1 MNKVSMFYAALL
13 FACLLTVTTRG
24 ANHSR
29 DASHATRSAD
39 VRAVDARTGHHS
51 PQP

>member
-1 MNKVSMFYAALL
+1 MNKVSMFYAAAL
-13 FACLLTVTTRG
+13 FTCLLTVTTRG

-29 DASHATRSAD
+29 DDTHATRSAD
-39 VRAVDARTGHHS
+39 VHAVDSRTSHHS